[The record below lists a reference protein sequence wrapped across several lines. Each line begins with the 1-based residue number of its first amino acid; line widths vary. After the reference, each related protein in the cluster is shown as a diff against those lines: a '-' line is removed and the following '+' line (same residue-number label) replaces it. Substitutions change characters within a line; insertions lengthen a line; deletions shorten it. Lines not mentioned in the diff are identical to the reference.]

1 MERQQQTENRTASS
15 GDGGPLPENNIDSVR
30 QKLDGMHRAAEDILN
45 SLQPVQAEE
54 YLQQGRQRS
63 AQ

>member
-1 MERQQQTENRTASS
+1 MERQQQSESRTASAA
-15 GDGGPLPENNIDSVR
+15 GGGPLPESNLDSVR
-30 QKLDGMHRAAEDILN
+30 QKLDGMHRAADDILN